1 MDVTDP
7 RSITVEIFSNAQREK
22 NQVLL
27 RMKPVH
33 IYSVLFVQIM
43 NISKGIHTVC
53 IEQYLPNAQEE

>member
-1 MDVTDP
+1 MGGLRHAGDMLP
-7 RSITVEIFSNAQREK
+7 NAQREK
-22 NQVLL
+22 NKVLL

-53 IEQYLPNAQEE
+53 FEQYSPNAQEE